1 MKLFVTL
8 QYHPPTGA
16 CAYFPAT
23 DNLKMRIA
31 LVEDEKLLRL
41 LEKVAKRI
49 DELAESQMVFKYDA
63 AANTGGADKV
73 FMEADQ

>member
-1 MKLFVTL
+1 MKLSVTL
-8 QYHPPTGA
+8 QYHPPSGA

-23 DNLKMRIA
+23 DNLKMSIA

-49 DELAESQMVFKYDA
+49 DELAKSQMVSQFD
-63 AANTGGADKV
+63 AANTYGTQKV
-73 FMEADQ
+73 FSEADI

>member
-1 MKLFVTL
+1 MKLSVTL
-8 QYHPPTGA
+8 QYHPPSGA

-41 LEKVAKRI
+41 LEKVAKHI
-49 DELAESQMVFKYDA
+49 DELAKSQMVFQFD
-63 AANTGGADKV
+63 AANTDGTQKV
-73 FMEADQ
+73 FSEADI